1 MTSLERESRVEIL
14 FFFSCVGI
22 VLLQYFCSPNL
33 LAFRNVT
40 EPGIYFVLDEVAKI
54 EISDIY
60 LNIIGMRTV
69 KHQGKINCSVTKE
82 YLGPK
87 KRGYYAL

>member
-1 MTSLERESRVEIL
+1 MELL
-14 FFFSCVGI
+14 FFFSCVG
-22 VLLQYFCSPNL
+22 VALLHYFYSPTL

-40 EPGIYFVLDEVAKI
+40 EPGIYFILDEVASI
-54 EISDIY
+54 ELSDIY
-60 LNIIGMRTV
+60 INIVGMRTV
-69 KHQGKINCSVTKE
+69 KHKGTINCTVTKE